1 MVIDHMTEDPVV
13 GEVEGRQ
20 RCLAEHLAQAVA
32 LRTAPD

>member
-1 MVIDHMTEDPVV
+1 MVSDHVAEDPVV
-13 GEVEGRQ
+13 VEVEGRQ